1 MAGELKPL
9 RARQERQVGRAVHE
23 AEEST
28 GLQICVYLGPG
39 GEDPRRHA
47 EQLFVTRGLHERP
60 AVLVLVA
67 PDARQV
73 EIVTAADARQRVT
86 DADAQGVVTLMTQR
100 FAAGDLIGGLLAGI
114 AKIAD
119 AAGPGQGSGEELP
132 DLLQG

>member
-1 MAGELKPL
+1 MG
-9 RARQERQVGRAVHE
+9 QAVHQ
-23 AEEST
+23 AEVHT

-39 GEDPRRHA
+39 GQDPRRHA
-47 EQLFVTRGLHERP
+47 EQLFVDRGLHERP

-73 EIVTAADARQRVT
+73 EVVTAADARDRVT
-86 DADAQGVVTLMTQR
+86 DVDAQGVVTVMTEH

-114 AKIAD
+114 ATIAE